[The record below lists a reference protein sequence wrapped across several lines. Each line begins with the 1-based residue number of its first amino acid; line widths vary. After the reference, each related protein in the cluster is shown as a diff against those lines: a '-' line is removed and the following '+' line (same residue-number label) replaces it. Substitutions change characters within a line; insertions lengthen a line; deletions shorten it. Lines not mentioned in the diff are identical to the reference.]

1 MTDAQLRY
9 QVITGRDEAMFSGS
23 VSDALKEGFVLHG
36 PLALTRDG
44 DRTVYV
50 QAVARP
56 LQGMLDMLSPE
67 MRRMMGM

>member
-1 MTDAQLRY
+1 
-9 QVITGRDEAMFSGS
+9 

-36 PLALTRDG
+36 PLARTRDG
-44 DRTVYV
+44 DRTVDV

-56 LQGMLDMLSPE
+56 LQGVLDMLSPE